1 MPSDALAALAER
13 NDPEHTLVALTML
26 RTLLANAK
34 QDGDKYGSIKSSSK
48 ALASKVLQC
57 EGGAAALECISFRLQ
72 DDAYVFG
79 ASADEPPEDAAA
91 VLAVFEAARTA
102 LLQLG
107 DENVPDAAMAA
118 LKLVCIY
125 AQNVVDAPDDASK
138 RRVNAANKA
147 LQSRVLSASGGRALL
162 AAVGFEERAG
172 GEAGGEAVFACEW
185 ADARLLRVALGVLKR
200 ASDVWSAEAARTLGA
215 PDAQAGA
222 AEAKAGA
229 AGGTAGAAAA
239 AAAAAAPAE
248 AVAGFNIRQLP
259 PASRL
264 SVPGA
269 ADMQPVLVLGEG
281 EPRHTHMH
289 RTCIAHACCGAPS
302 TLRVLWHTIAFRVCC
317 ITVVWVWCGR
327 WAQRRAA
334 HMERAV
340 EAVAAAG
347 AHADPLD
354 GLRVVR
360 YVRATHA
367 RAYAHARSMH
377 MHMHM
382 HCTCTCTCTCT
393 VQAHAT
399 RLFVHPAYVHCT
411 AGGLRMDVDLG
422 DGTVLPL
429 EAAVANDAIEN
440 EYQSAKRFIDDH
452 PEQLDNNYLEEI
464 ARNIRTL
471 AAPVMQTVQN
481 LKAAMEAQN

>member
-1 MPSDALAALAER
+1 MPSDALAVLAER
-13 NDPEHTLVALTML
+13 NDPERTLVALTML
-26 RTLLANAK
+26 STLLTNAK
-34 QDGDKYGSIKSSSK
+34 RDAAKYGSIKSSSK
-48 ALASKVLQC
+48 ALGSKVLEC
-57 EGGAAALECISFRLQ
+57 EGGVAALECISFRLQ
-72 DDAYVFG
+72 GDAYVFG
-79 ASADEPPEDAAA
+79 ASAEPPEDAAA
-91 VLAVFEAARTA
+91 ALAVFEAARTA

-107 DENVPDAAMAA
+107 DDNVPDAAMAA

-215 PDAQAGA
+215 PDAPAG
-222 AEAKAGA
+222 AGA
-229 AGGTAGAAAA
+229 AGGAATGAAT
-239 AAAAAAPAE
+239 AAPAE

-259 PASRL
+259 PVSRL

-269 ADMQPVLVLGEG
+269 ADLQPVLVLGEG
-281 EPRHTHMH
+281 EPRHTNPNPNLTPTPNAQKHAAVH
-289 RTCIAHACCGAPS
+289 PRPCVCRDTPSGSTCAVTLSCACGAAGGRSVELHTWSAPSKRWRLQGSMPIPS
-302 TLRVLWHTIAFRVCC
+302 TAFEWSGTC
-317 ITVVWVWCGR
+317 
-327 WAQRRAA
+327 
-334 HMERAV
+334 
-340 EAVAAAG
+340 
-347 AHADPLD
+347 
-354 GLRVVR
+354 GLR
-360 YVRATHA
+360 
-367 RAYAHARSMH
+367 

-382 HCTCTCTCTCT
+382 HCIYTHIPFIRTTP
-393 VQAHAT
+393 
-399 RLFVHPAYVHCT
+399 RVHCP

-429 EAAVANDAIEN
+429 EAAVANDALEN

-452 PEQLDNNYLEEI
+452 PEDLDNNYLEEI

>member
-289 RTCIAHACCGAPS
+289 RTCMLRCTLDPACSVAHHRVP
-302 TLRVLWHTIAFRVCC
+302 RVLYH
-317 ITVVWVWCGR
+317 CG
-327 WAQRRAA
+327 
-334 HMERAV
+334 V
-340 EAVAAAG
+340 G
-347 AHADPLD
+347 
-354 GLRVVR
+354 VVR
-360 YVRATHA
+360 QVGATSSCTHGA
-367 RAYAHARSMH
+367 RRRS
-377 MHMHM
+377 
-382 HCTCTCTCTCT
+382 
-393 VQAHAT
+393 
-399 RLFVHPAYVHCT
+399 
-411 AGGLRMDVDLG
+411 GGSCRG
-422 DGTVLPL
+422 ACRSPRRPSSG
-429 EAAVANDAIEN
+429 
-440 EYQSAKRFIDDH
+440 
-452 PEQLDNNYLEEI
+452 
-464 ARNIRTL
+464 
-471 AAPVMQTVQN
+471 
-481 LKAAMEAQN
+481 

>member
-229 AGGTAGAAAA
+229 AGGAAAA
-239 AAAAAAPAE
+239 AAAGSAPGVPASVATAPWFATPAERVPAPSTAAASTAASAATTAAAPPSTADGG
-248 AVAGFNIRQLP
+248 AGGGAASPAP
-259 PASRL
+259 PA
-264 SVPGA
+264 PGA
-269 ADMQPVLVLGEG
+269 SLPESPWGAGGIKAFMGGGSIDDSV
-281 EPRHTHMH
+281 
-289 RTCIAHACCGAPS
+289 IAP
-302 TLRVLWHTIAFRVCC
+302 
-317 ITVVWVWCGR
+317 
-327 WAQRRAA
+327 AQ
-334 HMERAV
+334 
-340 EAVAAAG
+340 
-347 AHADPLD
+347 
-354 GLRVVR
+354 
-360 YVRATHA
+360 
-367 RAYAHARSMH
+367 
-377 MHMHM
+377 
-382 HCTCTCTCTCT
+382 CTCEKESGSFL
-393 VQAHAT
+393 Q
-399 RLFVHPAYVHCT
+399 
-411 AGGLRMDVDLG
+411 
-422 DGTVLPL
+422 
-429 EAAVANDAIEN
+429 
-440 EYQSAKRFIDDH
+440 
-452 PEQLDNNYLEEI
+452 
-464 ARNIRTL
+464 
-471 AAPVMQTVQN
+471 
-481 LKAAMEAQN
+481 